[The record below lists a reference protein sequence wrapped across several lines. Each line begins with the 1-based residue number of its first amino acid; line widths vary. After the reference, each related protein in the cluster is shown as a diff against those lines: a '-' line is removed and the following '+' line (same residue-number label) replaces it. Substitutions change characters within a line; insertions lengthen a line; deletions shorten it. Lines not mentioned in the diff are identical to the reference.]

1 MRSASSTRF
10 TRLSSSVRR
19 SFLLLALL
27 FTLGATPGV
36 AQAQTEPS
44 VPEASTAATGDTFFL
59 PEYQDPATER
69 PSSAG
74 NAVGFL
80 VKFAGVI
87 GLIYGVFWV
96 YKRMGGPILAGSA
109 SAGSGNGLRV
119 RALGSAHLRGAQTV
133 HLVSVGDR
141 VWVVGSNGKDM
152 LVPLGELSPEQGKE
166 AFEAHLAQAE
176 TEGETHEGF
185 DALVDA
191 TLRQVMIRKNG
202 GRS

>member
-1 MRSASSTRF
+1 MRGS
-10 TRLSSSVRR
+10 
-19 SFLLLALL
+19 LLLVALL
-27 FTLGATPGV
+27 LTLGVTPSF
-36 AQAQTEPS
+36 AQTSSEPS
-44 VPEASTAATGDTFFL
+44 VPEASVAATGDTFFL
-59 PEYQDPATER
+59 PEYQDPAAEQ

-74 NAVGFL
+74 NALGFL
-80 VKFAGVI
+80 IKFAGVI

-96 YKRMGGPILAGSA
+96 YKRMGGPALGGMPAAPGA
-109 SAGSGNGLRV
+109 SGLRI

-141 VWVVGSNGKDM
+141 VWVVGSNGKDL

-176 TEGETHEGF
+176 AGGEAHEGF

-202 GRS
+202 GKA

>member
-1 MRSASSTRF
+1 MRAG
-10 TRLSSSVRR
+10 
-19 SFLLLALL
+19 LLLAALL
-27 FTLGATPGV
+27 LTLGAAPSF
-36 AQAQTEPS
+36 AQTSPEPS
-44 VPEASTAATGDTFFL
+44 VPEAATAEAAGAATGDTYFL

-69 PSSAG
+69 PSAAG
-74 NAVGFL
+74 NALGFL

-87 GLIYGVFWV
+87 CLIYGVFWV
-96 YKRMGGPILAGSA
+96 YKRMGGPALTGAAPAAGA
-109 SAGSGNGLRV
+109 SGLRV

-141 VWVVGSNGKDM
+141 VWVVGSNGKDLM
-152 LVPLGELSPEQGKE
+152 VPLGELSPEQGKE
-166 AFEAHLAQAE
+166 AFEAHMAQAE
-176 TEGETHEGF
+176 TEGDAPEGF

>member
-1 MRSASSTRF
+1 MRGS
-10 TRLSSSVRR
+10 
-19 SFLLLALL
+19 LLLVALL
-27 FTLGATPGV
+27 LTLGVTPSF
-36 AQAQTEPS
+36 AQTPSEPS
-44 VPEASTAATGDTFFL
+44 VPEASVAATGDTFFL
-59 PEYQDPATER
+59 PEYQDPAAEQ

-74 NAVGFL
+74 NALGFL
-80 VKFAGVI
+80 IKFAGVI

-96 YKRMGGPILAGSA
+96 YKRMGGPALAGA
-109 SAGSGNGLRV
+109 VNSGGADGLRV
-119 RALGSAHLRGAQTV
+119 RALGSTHLRGAQTV

-176 TEGETHEGF
+176 SGGETHEGF

-202 GRS
+202 GKA

>member
-1 MRSASSTRF
+1 MRGS
-10 TRLSSSVRR
+10 
-19 SFLLLALL
+19 LLLVAMLVM
-27 FTLGATPGV
+27 LGAMPSF
-36 AQAQTEPS
+36 AQSSAEPS
-44 VPEASTAATGDTFFL
+44 VPEASVAASGDMFFL

-74 NAVGFL
+74 NALGFMI
-80 VKFAGVI
+80 KFAGVI
-87 GLIYGVFWV
+87 GLIYGVLWV
-96 YKRMGGPILAGSA
+96 YKRMGGPAMAGAASAAAGS
-109 SAGSGNGLRV
+109 GLRV
-119 RALGSAHLRGAQTV
+119 RALGSTHLRGAQTV

-176 TEGETHEGF
+176 SGGETHEGF

-202 GRS
+202 GKA

>member
-1 MRSASSTRF
+1 
-10 TRLSSSVRR
+10 VRR
-19 SFLLLALL
+19 SLLLFALL
-27 FTLGATPGV
+27 FTLGMTPSF
-36 AQAQTEPS
+36 AQTASEPS
-44 VPEASTAATGDTFFL
+44 LPDSSDVASGDTFFL

-74 NAVGFL
+74 NALGFL
-80 VKFAGVI
+80 VKFGGVI

-96 YKRMGGPILAGSA
+96 YKRMGGSALAGGLSTSGA
-109 SAGSGNGLRV
+109 SGMRV

-176 TEGETHEGF
+176 TEQEGF

-191 TLRQVMIRKNG
+191 TLRQVMIRKKG
-202 GRS
+202 ERA

>member
-1 MRSASSTRF
+1 MRSASSTRS
-10 TRLSSSVRR
+10 TKPSSSVRGAL
-19 SFLLLALL
+19 LLLALL
-27 FTLGATPGV
+27 AVLGASPSV
-36 AQAQTEPS
+36 AQTSHESPVSEPVATAS
-44 VPEASTAATGDTFFL
+44 EEAFFL

-74 NAVGFL
+74 NALGFL

-96 YKRMGGPILAGSA
+96 YRRMGGPALTGANTSTAGT
-109 SAGSGNGLRV
+109 GLKLRT
-119 RALGSAHLRGAQTV
+119 LGSTHLRGAQTV

-141 VWVVGSNGKDM
+141 VWVVGSNGKDL
-152 LVPLGELSPEQGKE
+152 LVPLGELSPEAGKE
-166 AFEAHLAQAE
+166 AFEAHMAQAE
-176 TEGETHEGF
+176 TEGEGF

-202 GRS
+202 GQA

>member
-1 MRSASSTRF
+1 MRGSLPLVA
-10 TRLSSSVRR
+10 
-19 SFLLLALL
+19 LLLAL
-27 FTLGATPGV
+27 GVTPSF
-36 AQAQTEPS
+36 AQPPEGPS
-44 VPEASTAATGDTFFL
+44 LPEASVAASGDTFFL

-74 NAVGFL
+74 NALGFL
-80 VKFAGVI
+80 IKFAGVI

-96 YKRMGGPILAGSA
+96 YKRMGGPALAGAVNA
-109 SAGSGNGLRV
+109 SGASGLRI

-152 LVPLGELSPEQGKE
+152 LVPLGELTPEQGKE
-166 AFEAHLAQAE
+166 VFEAHLAQAE
-176 TEGETHEGF
+176 AGGETHEGF
-185 DALVDA
+185 DTLVDA

-202 GRS
+202 GKA